1 MALIGNYNVTP
12 YSASYSN
19 IDIQVSE
26 KNDLMVN
33 KAKVYINGVILSD
46 HDNSREVLEQLV
58 NKGWLNAANSYGES
72 EERVNLLNLIS
83 KFSMAGFMLKH
94 RDNDNKYPFLEHDSQ
109 ISMESKYSSD
119 SGLVMRYSVNCG
131 DGESAL
137 FTLNWQIILG
147 ENFDLSGEGIDVGFV
162 FEKDCPDDLKK
173 DLDCQTL
180 WQRIIDWFKNL
191 FSQSSYI
198 TNNTCQVNYC
208 FIKNNFYE
216 SADDDGSSWGDI
228 ELSLDNLSKKLN
240 EHDERD
246 NKIIEYINA
255 NPLEKIDEKY
265 LVNSNEYYT
274 TMYNLTTS
282 TGDELTASTDNELT
296 ASTDNEFSTDLEFE
310 WDDFDLSPL
319 PQQ

>member
-1 MALIGNYNVTP
+1 MTLIGNYSVTP

-94 RDNDNKYPFLEHDSQ
+94 RDSDNKYPFLEHDSQ
-109 ISMESKYSSD
+109 ISMESKDSSD
-119 SGLVMRYSVNCG
+119 SGFVMRYSVNCG
-131 DGESAL
+131 DGESDL
-137 FTLNWQIILG
+137 FTLNCKLFL
-147 ENFDLSGEGIDVGFV
+147 EKNFDLSGEGIYVGFV

-180 WQRIIDWFKNL
+180 WQRIIDWFKNI

-198 TNNTCQVNYC
+198 TNNTCQVSYG
-208 FIKNNFYE
+208 FIKKNFYE

-228 ELSLDNLSKKLN
+228 EVLLDNLSKELN

-246 NKIIEYINA
+246 KKSIENINA
-255 NPLEKIDEKY
+255 NPLENIDEKY
-265 LVNSNEYYT
+265 LVKSNEHYT
-274 TMYNLTTS
+274 TMYSLTAN
-282 TGDELTASTDNELT
+282 TGDELTASTDNEFLT
-296 ASTDNEFSTDLEFE
+296 ELEFE
-310 WDDFDLSPL
+310 WDDFDLSPFS
-319 PQQ
+319 QQ